1 MGTGRELS
9 VRRDHLAD
17 NRRML
22 IGRSVA
28 AAVAGAIPLPGV
40 DDWITSAIQRRT
52 IRRIADSRHID
63 MNTDAVRALADGPEK
78 PPEWAEIAGGALLV
92 RMVTRAW
99 KKVLLAYV
107 AAKRTQAA
115 ARNFTI
121 ATLFDHYCARLHVGM
136 DIDRVT
142 AAELREIMREAM
154 DETPGGLGSR
164 LFRRGMLAAGRA
176 TVRAPFELFD
186 IASGGVIRK
195 LLKRGN
201 DVEAE
206 AEAVDEMDTVIERQL
221 AAETSF
227 LARSTKAIELQ
238 LSTDV
243 NPYLDRVVAKFEELW
258 RARREALAEGEE

>member
-1 MGTGRELS
+1 MAKGSELT

-22 IGRSVA
+22 IGRSLA
-28 AAVAGAIPLPGV
+28 AAIAGAIPLPGV
-40 DDWITSAIQRRT
+40 DDWVTSTIMRRT
-52 IRRIADSRHID
+52 IRRIADSRNID
-63 MNTDAVRALADGPEK
+63 MDADAVRAMADGAEK

-92 RMVTRAW
+92 RLVTKAW

-107 AAKRTQAA
+107 AAKRTKAA

-121 ATLFDHYCARLHVGM
+121 STLFDHYCARLHVGM
-136 DIDRVT
+136 DIDRVS
-142 AAELREIMREAM
+142 AAELREVMHAAM
-154 DETPGGLGSR
+154 DATPGGLGSR

-186 IASGGVIRK
+186 IASGGMFRK
-195 LLKRGN
+195 LLKRG
-201 DVEAE
+201 DEAE
-206 AEAVDEMDTVIERQL
+206 AEAVDTVDTVIEKQL
-221 AAETSF
+221 AAESSF

-243 NPYLDRVVAKFEELW
+243 NPYLDLVVAKFEELW
-258 RARREALAEGEE
+258 RARRDALAEGEE